1 MQSDF
6 NHNRGVCVGHRDYQ
20 TILNDNERVE
30 ELLENGLRLREK
42 ERPIQGSIII
52 STVYDDGASSLPKQV
67 DAIIPSDG
75 INEEGYV
82 KEVYV
87 RTLAEEK
94 DLGDESWDVISA
106 FVHKPDERVVAFT
119 FGDLSHYD
127 LLPSPEIVVKYYLK
141 A

>member
-30 ELLENGLRLREK
+30 ELLENGLRLRE
-42 ERPIQGSIII
+42 EARPIQCSIII
-52 STVYDDGASSLPKQV
+52 STVYDDGVSSLPKQV

-87 RTLAEEK
+87 RTLAEEI
-94 DLGDESWDVISA
+94 DLGDESWNVISA
-106 FVHKPDERVVAFT
+106 FVHKSDQRIVAFT
-119 FGDLSHYD
+119 LKHVGHYD
-127 LLPSPEIVVKYYLK
+127 LLPSPEIVVRYYLK